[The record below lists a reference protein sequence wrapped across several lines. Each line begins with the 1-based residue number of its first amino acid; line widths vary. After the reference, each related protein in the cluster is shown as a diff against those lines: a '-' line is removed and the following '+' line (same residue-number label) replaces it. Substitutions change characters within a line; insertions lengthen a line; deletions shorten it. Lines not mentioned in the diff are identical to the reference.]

1 MARQHTDH
9 LFKLIKS
16 LTKAEKRN
24 FKLYVKRL
32 GDNENVKFLKL
43 FDIIDK
49 LPDYFED
56 EILKKAPEIKPSQLP
71 NLKANLTKNLL
82 TSLRLMAQHN
92 DIDIMMRQQLDYAK
106 ILYNK
111 ALYRQSI
118 ITLGKAKI
126 LAQKYHRELLYL
138 EMIEFEKFIEAQYI
152 TRSIETRADE
162 LTLESETLNSRLIQ
176 SGALSN
182 LSIKLYGF
190 FIKNGYVRNAE
201 DQIAITAY
209 FHENLPAFNFEKL
222 GFMEKL
228 YLYKS
233 HVWYYLIIQDFL
245 MVYRYSL
252 KWVELFRDNPDAI
265 TAQTDLYVKGM
276 SNMLDGL
283 YYTSNYIRFNKAL
296 EELGQFKDS
305 TEITFSKNVEL
316 LLFHHYFTHAI
327 NKHFMEG
334 TFSEGVKI
342 VPEIVSFIETNDIY
356 IDNHNILVFYYKIAC
371 LYFGSGDYKNTVKY
385 LNMVINNKDV
395 DLRTDIQCFARI
407 LNLIT
412 HFEMENFELIEYL
425 VKNTY
430 RFLSKM
436 KDLHRAQKEILF
448 FLRRLPVTPNDKL
461 NDAFKA
467 LLIELSKLQKDPF
480 ERRPFLYLDIIS
492 WLESKI
498 SGVSVQDVIK
508 IKRLEGSFEISKH
521 VK

>member
-1 MARQHTDH
+1 MARQQTDH
-9 LFKLIKS
+9 LYKLIKS

-32 GDNENVKFLKL
+32 GDSENVKFLKL

-49 LPDYFED
+49 QDEYNEE

-71 NLKANLTKNLL
+71 NLKANLNKNLL
-82 TSLRLMAQHN
+82 VSLRLMAQQN
-92 DIDIMMRQQLDYAK
+92 DVDIMLRQQLDYAK

-111 ALYRQSI
+111 ALYRQSL
-118 ITLGKAKI
+118 ITIEKAKI
-126 LAQKYHRELLYL
+126 LARKYERQILYFAL
-138 EMIEFEKFIEAQYI
+138 IEFEKFIESQYI

-162 LTLESETLNSRLIQ
+162 LTEESNELNMQLTL

-190 FIKNGYVRNAE
+190 FLRNGYVRNEE
-201 DQIAITAY
+201 DQLKITDF
-209 FHENLPAFNFEKL
+209 FHENMPAFSFSKL

-252 KWVELFRDNPDAI
+252 KWVQLFSDHPDMIAS
-265 TAQTDLYVKGM
+265 QTDLYVKGIA
-276 SNMLDGL
+276 NMLDGL
-283 YYTSNYIRFNKAL
+283 YFAGDYSRFSKVL
-296 EELGQFKDS
+296 DELGQFK
-305 TEITFSKNVEL
+305 ENPGLALNKNVEL
-316 LLFHHYFTHAI
+316 QLFQYYYTHTI

-334 TFSEGVKI
+334 TFSDGVKI
-342 VPEIVSFIETNDIY
+342 APSIVKYISKNDIY
-356 IDNHNILVFYYKIAC
+356 IDNHNILLFYYKIAC
-371 LYFGSGDYKNTVKY
+371 LYFGSGDHRNTVKY
-385 LNMVINNKDV
+385 LNLVINYKDSE
-395 DLRTDIQCFARI
+395 LRSDIQCFARI

-412 HFEMENFELIEYL
+412 HFEMNNFDLLEYL

-448 FLRRLPVTPNDKL
+448 FLRKLPSIQPDRLT
-461 NDAFKA
+461 DAFKG
-467 LLIELSKLQKDPF
+467 LLSDLKKLEKDPY
-480 ERRPFLYLDIIS
+480 EKRPFLYLDIIS

-498 SGVSVQDVIK
+498 SNVPVQDI
-508 IKRLEGSFEISKH
+508 IQAKRIDNTNGNKENF
-521 VK
+521 

>member
-9 LFKLIKS
+9 LYKLIKS

-43 FDIIDK
+43 FNIIDK
-49 LPDYFED
+49 QIDYNEE
-56 EILKKAPEIKPSQLP
+56 EILKKAPEIKPTQLP

-82 TSLRLMAQHN
+82 VSLRLMAQQS
-92 DIDIMMRQQLDYAK
+92 DIDIMLRQQLDYAK

-111 ALYRQSI
+111 ALYRQSL
-118 ITLGKAKI
+118 ITLEKAKQ
-126 LAQKYHRELLYL
+126 LAKKYHRQLMYFA
-138 EMIEFEKFIEAQYI
+138 MIEFEKFIESQYI
-152 TRSIETRADE
+152 TRSHETRADE
-162 LTLESETLNSRLIQ
+162 LTAESSKLNLQLTL
-176 SGALSN
+176 SGSLSN

-190 FIKNGYVRNAE
+190 FLKNGYVRNAE
-201 DQIAITAY
+201 DQLKITDY
-209 FHENLPAFNFEKL
+209 FHENMPAFTIAQL

-252 KWVELFRDNPDAI
+252 KWVEHFKSHPEAI
-265 TAQTDLYVKGM
+265 VAQTDLYIKGIA
-276 SNMLDGL
+276 NMLDGL
-283 YYTSNYIRFNKAL
+283 YFAGDYTRFKNVL
-296 EELGQFKDS
+296 NELGELKQNN
-305 TEITFSKNVEL
+305 EITWSKNLEL
-316 LLFHHYFTHAI
+316 ILHHHYYTHSI

-334 TFSEGVKI
+334 TFTEGTKI
-342 VPEIVSFIETNDIY
+342 IPEIVSFITKNDIY
-356 IDNHNILVFYYKIAC
+356 IDDHNILVFYYKIAC
-371 LYFGSGDYKNTVKY
+371 LYFGSDDHKNTVKY
-385 LNMVINNKDV
+385 LNLVINNTEV

-412 HFEMENFELIEYL
+412 HFEMDNYDLIEYL

-448 FLRRLPVTPNDKL
+448 FLRKLPSIKPEKL
-461 NDAFKA
+461 NHAFIS
-467 LLIELSKLQKDPF
+467 LLNELKKLQKDPY
-480 ERRPFLYLDIIS
+480 EKRPFLYLDIIS

-498 SGVSVQDVIK
+498 TNIPVQEI
-508 IKRLEGSFEISKH
+508 IRNKRVKGNFEK
-521 VK
+521 

>member
-92 DIDIMMRQQLDYAK
+92 DIDIMMRQQLDYSK

-162 LTLESETLNSRLIQ
+162 LTQESETLNLRLSQ

-245 MVYRYSL
+245 MVYR
-252 KWVELFRDNPDAI
+252 
-265 TAQTDLYVKGM
+265 
-276 SNMLDGL
+276 
-283 YYTSNYIRFNKAL
+283 
-296 EELGQFKDS
+296 
-305 TEITFSKNVEL
+305 
-316 LLFHHYFTHAI
+316 
-327 NKHFMEG
+327 
-334 TFSEGVKI
+334 
-342 VPEIVSFIETNDIY
+342 
-356 IDNHNILVFYYKIAC
+356 
-371 LYFGSGDYKNTVKY
+371 
-385 LNMVINNKDV
+385 
-395 DLRTDIQCFARI
+395 
-407 LNLIT
+407 
-412 HFEMENFELIEYL
+412 
-425 VKNTY
+425 
-430 RFLSKM
+430 
-436 KDLHRAQKEILF
+436 
-448 FLRRLPVTPNDKL
+448 
-461 NDAFKA
+461 
-467 LLIELSKLQKDPF
+467 
-480 ERRPFLYLDIIS
+480 
-492 WLESKI
+492 
-498 SGVSVQDVIK
+498 
-508 IKRLEGSFEISKH
+508 
-521 VK
+521 